1 MDGIVCGPP
10 RHGSP
15 TDLRD
20 LLDRAAGHHSVEWRL
35 RRSAW
40 LGVLLLAA
48 LVAYLWGSWR
58 LLDLSDQARPA
69 FVLTGWG
76 LLRDTIRLH
85 GYAHLVYQ
93 AAVATLGAAMV
104 IAAATRG
111 FRARRVWEHLGIF
124 AVGIAG
130 LLAAVPLGVAAAVVV
145 ANVVAWAVA
154 TLIAILLGLALL
166 VRLAL
171 GGRH

>member
-1 MDGIVCGPP
+1 MAVDGIVCGPP

-85 GYAHLVYQ
+85 GYAHLV
-93 AAVATLGAAMV
+93 
-104 IAAATRG
+104 RSE
-111 FRARRVWEHLGIF
+111 EHTSELQSHHDL
-124 AVGIAG
+124 VCR
-130 LLAAVPLGVAAAVVV
+130 LLLEKK
-145 ANVVAWAVA
+145 
-154 TLIAILLGLALL
+154 
-166 VRLAL
+166 
-171 GGRH
+171 